1 MKLGSETCKK
11 KVDALLLV
19 TILWCGDCMRLTL
32 NRCNCYVCVHV
43 FERRYNS
50 RVTAEVRP

>member
-11 KVDALLLV
+11 KVGALLLV

-32 NRCNCYVCVHV
+32 NRRNCYGCVCLSVDTTV
-43 FERRYNS
+43 ELQLK
-50 RVTAEVRP
+50 